1 MQNGLILSPL
11 LTLTKI
17 GPKSL
22 ITSSI
27 KDLEKDSKQNKRF
40 RALKRKKNQ
49 FKHMQS
55 LKISAEKVPSF
66 SIKNNIY

>member
-27 KDLEKDSKQNKRF
+27 KDLETILSKTQDVK
-40 RALKRKKNQ
+40 L
-49 FKHMQS
+49 
-55 LKISAEKVPSF
+55 
-66 SIKNNIY
+66 